1 MRRRE
6 EIMDNVQALGTM
18 FTFICVNIYKR
29 KKYALISKEVLRES
43 RFTSLNQEKK
53 KSLREIVSPLP

>member
-1 MRRRE
+1 MLRHR
-6 EIMDNVQALGTM
+6 ALCLRSYVLT
-18 FTFICVNIYKR
+18 FTKE
-29 KKYALISKEVLRES
+29 KKYALISKEVLREF